1 MGAILTVSR
10 LWFAAYQAFDQR
22 KLGDDPDWI
31 SYFDAW
37 ELARKA
43 VHCFQDLGQ
52 PRGTLLFIGQAID
65 PPTPARIY
73 RYGQRGW
80 RVASRGPSRVARL
93 RDPPRACS
101 EMPRVPQDKTR
112 RCVGPGRP

>member
-65 PPTPARIY
+65 PPTPRAHLSI
-73 RYGQRGW
+73 W
-80 RVASRGPSRVARL
+80 SARL
-93 RDPPRACS
+93 ACCKPGTFEGGPPA
-101 EMPRVPQDKTR
+101 
-112 RCVGPGRP
+112 